1 MLHIYSFEP
10 FKCYIYI
17 VILDA
22 KLKKEFTIVFIVV
35 AYNVT
40 YM

>member
-1 MLHIYSFEP
+1 MFWTFQMLH
-10 FKCYIYI
+10 I